1 MKAVF
6 SLVGM
11 VILIAVVIWVNSSHA
26 AIAPE
31 SIVAIWLF
39 DDPDDVI
46 IDSSGNEHD
55 ATVVGNPE
63 WVDGRYG
70 QAIQLDGTAYAD
82 VAQDHAEAF
91 SLLTYTLTAWIGE
104 KEIGGH
110 QFVFHKSTGNTDRN
124 YIMNIQ
130 LDTGFFVSGFCTA
143 NDGAWRSVVSTTNV
157 ADGQWHHLAGTYDGE
172 AFKVYVDGVLEK
184 TTVLVGGPA
193 LNDAPPRI
201 GRGANQAQP
210 FTGIIDE
217 ILVANVAL
225 DQDDIQ
231 SIMNRGLE
239 EATGMNAVSA
249 AGKLASTWA
258 RIRVGE

>member
-1 MKAVF
+1 MIRARYLLIGIGI
-6 SLVGM
+6 LVS
-11 VILIAVVIWVNSSHA
+11 VVTWVNSSHA

-39 DDPDDVI
+39 DEPDDVI
-46 IDSSGNEHD
+46 IDSSGNEHE
-55 ATVVGNPE
+55 ATITGNLE

-110 QFVFHKSTGNTDRN
+110 QYVFHKSTSNADRN

-157 ADGQWHHLAGTYDGE
+157 ADGPVASFGWHL
-172 AFKVYVDGVLEK
+172 
-184 TTVLVGGPA
+184 
-193 LNDAPPRI
+193 
-201 GRGANQAQP
+201 
-210 FTGIIDE
+210 
-217 ILVANVAL
+217 
-225 DQDDIQ
+225 
-231 SIMNRGLE
+231 
-239 EATGMNAVSA
+239 
-249 AGKLASTWA
+249 
-258 RIRVGE
+258 